1 MNMDEI
7 LTLVQAVSDS
17 KLTSFKLDQGDMHIS
32 LKKEKEEAKIITV
45 GAPGAVAAVP
55 APSAAPVVTAAS
67 AGVSTEAPAAAPEAA
82 ESHDIASDKVITS
95 PLVGTF
101 YSSSS
106 PDAESFV
113 KEGDTVKKG
122 QVLGIIEAMKLMNE
136 IESEYDGVIEAILV
150 NNEEVGEYG
159 QPLFRIKEDVLLEPF
174 QIKKVPGEH
183 WFREKIGGQQPC

>member
-1 MNMDEI
+1 MNIDEI

-95 PLVGTF
+95 PLGTF

-150 NNEEVGEYG
+150 NNEEVVEYG
-159 QPLFRIKEDVLLEPF
+159 QPLFRIK
-174 QIKKVPGEH
+174 
-183 WFREKIGGQQPC
+183 